1 MKKVYIFILSI
12 VMLSIAPLS
21 AQNKDTKKADKLF
34 KQFDY
39 YDAAKEYL
47 KLAENGKGDGY
58 VHKQLADSYFNMFNA
73 AEASRWYAKAVET
86 PQDAETYF
94 QYAQMLKA
102 QGKYEEANK
111 QMKQFAAKAPNDQR
125 AKQFNDNPN
134 YLPKLLDKQKQYDLK
149 VLDVNSDKSDFG
161 AFLLDNS
168 LYFAS
173 ARNGARKNYGWTDQP
188 FLDIYK
194 ANYNLD
200 GTITNAELVADVNSK
215 WHDGP
220 ATLTTDGNTMYFAS
234 ESFLEK
240 SFEKDKIDNKKLKI
254 SQVNLFKASN
264 INGKWSNITVLP
276 FCGSEYSTGNPFL
289 SKDGKTLYF
298 SSNMPGSI
306 GGIDVW
312 KVAVNQDGSFGTPE
326 NMGTKINTEGDESFP
341 SVSEDNKMFYFASSA
356 RQGFGGYDLFMYDMS
371 KGESVNMGKPI
382 NSEKDDFAFSFHKE
396 KNIGFLSS
404 NRSGVDNIYLATPVC
419 GVEIMTIVTDA
430 KTGAILANAKV
441 AIVDEKKNVIAT
453 ETSNAKGEVTYY
465 VECDKNYTVQ
475 ASKDGYESNTFPVA
489 ASKGGQKKVDAPLN
503 PIDVIITDTEVVL
516 KPIFF
521 EFNKSNITQDGAF
534 ELDKLVQVMQNNQ
547 DMVIMAKSHTD
558 NRGSDV
564 YNLRLS
570 DSRAKST
577 IQYIIS
583 KGISK
588 DRISAKGMGETEPK
602 VDCKEE
608 CTEEQYAANRR
619 SEFLIVKK

>member
-1 MKKVYIFILSI
+1 
-12 VMLSIAPLS
+12 
-21 AQNKDTKKADKLF
+21 
-34 KQFDY
+34 
-39 YDAAKEYL
+39 
-47 KLAENGKGDGY
+47 
-58 VHKQLADSYFNMFNA
+58 
-73 AEASRWYAKAVET
+73 VET

-503 PIDVIITDTEVVL
+503 PIDVIVTDTEVVL

>member
-1 MKKVYIFILSI
+1 
-12 VMLSIAPLS
+12 
-21 AQNKDTKKADKLF
+21 
-34 KQFDY
+34 
-39 YDAAKEYL
+39 
-47 KLAENGKGDGY
+47 
-58 VHKQLADSYFNMFNA
+58 
-73 AEASRWYAKAVET
+73 
-86 PQDAETYF
+86 
-94 QYAQMLKA
+94 
-102 QGKYEEANK
+102 
-111 QMKQFAAKAPNDQR
+111 
-125 AKQFNDNPN
+125 
-134 YLPKLLDKQKQYDLK
+134 LLDKQKQYEVKALDL
-149 VLDVNSDKSDFG
+149 NSDKSDFG
-161 AFLLDNS
+161 SFLQNNS

-173 ARNGARKNYGWTDQP
+173 ARNGARKTYGWTDEP
-188 FLDIYK
+188 YLDIYK

-200 GTITNAELVADVNSK
+200 GTITNAEPVTDVNSK
-215 WHDGP
+215 WNDGP
-220 ATLTTDGNTMYFAS
+220 VTLSADGNTMYFAS

-240 SFEKDKIDNKKLKI
+240 SFEKEKIDNKKLKI

-298 SSNMPGSI
+298 SSNMPGSL
-306 GGIDVW
+306 GGNDVW
-312 KVAVNQDGSFGTPE
+312 KVTVNQDGSFGTPE
-326 NMGTKINTEGDESFP
+326 NMGAKINTEGDESFP
-341 SVSEDNKMFYFASSA
+341 SVSEDNKIFYFASSG

-371 KGESVNMGKPI
+371 KGESVNMGKPV
-382 NSEKDDFAFSFHKE
+382 NSEKDDFAFSFNKE

-404 NRSGVDNIYLATPVC
+404 NRAGVDNIYLATPVC
-419 GVEIMTIVTDA
+419 GVEVITIVTDA

-453 ETSNAKGEVTYY
+453 EMSNAKGEVTYY

-475 ASKDGYESNTFPVA
+475 ASKDGYESNIFPVA
-489 ASKGGQKKVDAPLN
+489 GSKGPQKKVDAPLN
-503 PIDVIITDTEVVL
+503 PIDVIVTETEIVL

-521 EFNKSNITQDGAF
+521 EFNKSNITQEGAF

-558 NRGSDV
+558 NRGTDV

-570 DSRAKST
+570 DNRAKST

-588 DRISAKGMGETEPK
+588 DRIYGKGMGETEPK
-602 VDCKEE
+602 EDCKEN
-608 CTEEQYAANRR
+608 CTEEQHAANRR

>member
-1 MKKVYIFILSI
+1 
-12 VMLSIAPLS
+12 MLSIAPLS

-39 YDAAKEYL
+39 YDAAEEYL

-173 ARNGARKNYGWTDQP
+173 ARNGSRKNYGWTDQP

-503 PIDVIITDTEVVL
+503 PIDVIVTDTEVVL

-608 CTEEQYAANRR
+608 CTEEQYATNRR

>member
-39 YDAAKEYL
+39 YDAAEEYL

-489 ASKGGQKKVDAPLN
+489 ASKGGQKKVDAPLY

-534 ELDKLVQVMQNNQ
+534 KLDKLVQVMQNNQ

>member
-1 MKKVYIFILSI
+1 
-12 VMLSIAPLS
+12 
-21 AQNKDTKKADKLF
+21 
-34 KQFDY
+34 
-39 YDAAKEYL
+39 
-47 KLAENGKGDGY
+47 
-58 VHKQLADSYFNMFNA
+58 
-73 AEASRWYAKAVET
+73 
-86 PQDAETYF
+86 
-94 QYAQMLKA
+94 
-102 QGKYEEANK
+102 
-111 QMKQFAAKAPNDQR
+111 
-125 AKQFNDNPN
+125 
-134 YLPKLLDKQKQYDLK
+134 
-149 VLDVNSDKSDFG
+149 
-161 AFLLDNS
+161 
-168 LYFAS
+168 
-173 ARNGARKNYGWTDQP
+173 
-188 FLDIYK
+188 
-194 ANYNLD
+194 
-200 GTITNAELVADVNSK
+200 
-215 WHDGP
+215 
-220 ATLTTDGNTMYFAS
+220 
-234 ESFLEK
+234 
-240 SFEKDKIDNKKLKI
+240 
-254 SQVNLFKASN
+254 
-264 INGKWSNITVLP
+264 
-276 FCGSEYSTGNPFL
+276 
-289 SKDGKTLYF
+289 
-298 SSNMPGSI
+298 
-306 GGIDVW
+306 
-312 KVAVNQDGSFGTPE
+312 
-326 NMGTKINTEGDESFP
+326 
-341 SVSEDNKMFYFASSA
+341 
-356 RQGFGGYDLFMYDMS
+356 
-371 KGESVNMGKPI
+371 
-382 NSEKDDFAFSFHKE
+382 
-396 KNIGFLSS
+396 
-404 NRSGVDNIYLATPVC
+404 
-419 GVEIMTIVTDA
+419 MTIVTDA

-503 PIDVIITDTEVVL
+503 PIDVIVTDTEVVL

>member
-1 MKKVYIFILSI
+1 
-12 VMLSIAPLS
+12 MLSIAPLS

-86 PQDAETYF
+86 PQDAETYY

-220 ATLTTDGNTMYFAS
+220 ATLTADGNTMYFAS

>member
-1 MKKVYIFILSI
+1 
-12 VMLSIAPLS
+12 MLSIAPLS

-39 YDAAKEYL
+39 YDAAEEYL

-240 SFEKDKIDNKKLKI
+240 SYEKDKIGNKKLKI

>member
-1 MKKVYIFILSI
+1 
-12 VMLSIAPLS
+12 MLSIAPLS

-39 YDAAKEYL
+39 YDAAEEYL

-220 ATLTTDGNTMYFAS
+220 ATLTADGNTMYFAS

-240 SFEKDKIDNKKLKI
+240 SFEKDKIGNKKLKI
-254 SQVNLFKASN
+254 SQVNIFKASN

-306 GGIDVW
+306 GGNDVW

>member
-1 MKKVYIFILSI
+1 
-12 VMLSIAPLS
+12 MLSIAPLS

-86 PQDAETYF
+86 PQDAETYY

-396 KNIGFLSS
+396 KNIGFISS

-419 GVEIMTIVTDA
+419 GVEVMTIVTDA

>member
-1 MKKVYIFILSI
+1 
-12 VMLSIAPLS
+12 MLSIAPLS

-39 YDAAKEYL
+39 YDAAEEYL

-86 PQDAETYF
+86 PQDAETYY

-173 ARNGARKNYGWTDQP
+173 ARNGSRKNYGWTDQP

-341 SVSEDNKMFYFASSA
+341 SVSEDNKMFYFASSG

-430 KTGAILANAKV
+430 KTGAILTNAKV

-547 DMVIMAKSHTD
+547 NMVIMAKSHTD

-588 DRISAKGMGETEPK
+588 DRISGKGMGETEPK

>member
-1 MKKVYIFILSI
+1 MKKVYIFILSL

-39 YDAAKEYL
+39 FDAAAEYL
-47 KLAENGKGDGY
+47 KIAENGKADGY
-58 VHKQLADSYFNMFNA
+58 VHKQLAESYFNMFNA
-73 AEASRWYAKAVET
+73 AEASKWYAKAVET
-86 PQDAETYF
+86 PQEAETYF
-94 QYAQMLKA
+94 RYAQMLKA
-102 QGKYEEANK
+102 QGKYEDANK

-125 AKQFNDNPN
+125 AKDFNANPN
-134 YLPKLLDKQKQYDLK
+134 YLPKLLDKQKQYEVKALE
-149 VLDVNSDKSDFG
+149 LNSDKSDFG
-161 AFLLDNS
+161 AFLNQNS

-173 ARNGARKNYGWTDQP
+173 ARNGARKTYGWTEEP
-188 FLDIYK
+188 YLDIYK

-200 GTITNAELVADVNSK
+200 GTIINAEPVTEVNSK

-220 ATLTTDGNTMYFAS
+220 VTLSADGNTMYFAS

-240 SFEKDKIDNKKLKI
+240 SFEKDKINNTKLKI

-264 INGKWSNITVLP
+264 VNGKWSNITVLP
-276 FCGSEYSTGNPFL
+276 FCNNEYSTGNPFL

-312 KVAVNQDGSFGTPE
+312 KVAVNQDGTFGTPE
-326 NMGTKINTEGDESFP
+326 NMGAKINTEGDESFP
-341 SVSEDNKMFYFASSA
+341 SVSEDNKIFYFASSG

-371 KGESVNMGKPI
+371 KGESVNMGKPV
-382 NSEKDDFAFSFHKE
+382 NSEKDDFAFSFNKE
-396 KNIGFLSS
+396 KNIGFISS
-404 NRSGVDNIYLATPVC
+404 NRAGVDNIYLATPIC
-419 GVEIMTIVTDA
+419 GVEVMTIVTDA

-441 AIVDEKKNVIAT
+441 SIVDDKKNVIST
-453 ETSNAKGEVTYY
+453 EMSNSKGEVTYY

-489 ASKGGQKKVDAPLN
+489 ASKGPEKKVDAPLN
-503 PIDVIITDTEVVL
+503 PIDVIVTETEVVL

-521 EFNKSNITQDGAF
+521 EFNKSNITQEGAF
-534 ELDKLVQVMQNNQ
+534 ELDKLVQVMQHNQ
-547 DMVIMAKSHTD
+547 DMVIMANSHTD
-558 NRGSDV
+558 NRGSDI
-564 YNLRLS
+564 YNLNLS
-570 DSRAKST
+570 DRRAKST

-588 DRISAKGMGETEPK
+588 ERISGKGMGETQPK
-602 VDCKEE
+602 VDCKEN
-608 CTEEQYAANRR
+608 CTEEQHAENRR

>member
-39 YDAAKEYL
+39 YDAAEEYL

>member
-1 MKKVYIFILSI
+1 
-12 VMLSIAPLS
+12 MLSIAPLS

-39 YDAAKEYL
+39 YDAAEEYL

-86 PQDAETYF
+86 PQDAETYY

-503 PIDVIITDTEVVL
+503 PIDVIVTDTEVVL

>member
-1 MKKVYIFILSI
+1 
-12 VMLSIAPLS
+12 MLSIAPLS

-39 YDAAKEYL
+39 YDAAEEYL

-149 VLDVNSDKSDFG
+149 ALDLNSDKSDFG

-306 GGIDVW
+306 GGNDVW

-341 SVSEDNKMFYFASSA
+341 SVSEDNKIFYFASSG

-382 NSEKDDFAFSFHKE
+382 NSEKDDFSFSFHKE
-396 KNIGFLSS
+396 KNIGFISS

-503 PIDVIITDTEVVL
+503 PIDVIVTDTEVVL

-608 CTEEQYAANRR
+608 CTEEQYATNRR